1 LALRVKRNLKGNLE
15 NIVAIDSEE
24 VKSWLLEY
32 KKADDKKKKK
42 QLKNLIVHVHISLVK
57 KIAQGLARRQTDPI
71 EDIIQVGCM
80 GLIKAIDQYDV
91 SFGASFKTYA
101 TYRITGEIRHYLRD
115 KSSMIRAPRELIELS
130 IRMNNIVERL
140 KTKLGRPPTELEIA
154 DEIQIP
160 VKRISEVFEVD
171 RRKQLISLD
180 QIVSASENEQT
191 LIEKLVDDKYQ
202 DSMQF
207 QEEKIMLSDAVELLP
222 DYLKEVIEMN
232 FFQDMNQSEIAK
244 KVGVSQMQISRRIK
258 KATNELFRIITSGD
272 EARVSQLRSKVNNA
286 DM

>member
-1 LALRVKRNLKGNLE
+1 MALRVKRNLKGNLE